1 MKWRRVL
8 ADALRWSSTRA
19 VLEEA
24 RCAWYVFVL
33 ELEQRGVPVLDER
46 RFSVV
51 CDWYDY
57 V

>member
-1 MKWRRVL
+1 M